1 MEDCIDNN
9 HIHQKDIRNIK
20 PKSTYI
26 ECKGIDFDNLYDK
39 NSESNNLSNDKNQVP
54 LANEHTQPSPPPSTS
69 IDYVKKENKKNI
81 FRIGNSDTWGY
92 RMQI

>member
-1 MEDCIDNN
+1 MGDCIDNN

-26 ECKGIDFDNLYDK
+26 ECKGIDFDNLYDE

-54 LANEHTQPSPPPSTS
+54 LANEHTQRSQRSPPPSAS
-69 IDYVKKENKKNI
+69 IDYVKKENKKI
-81 FRIGNSDTWGY
+81 CLE
-92 RMQI
+92 